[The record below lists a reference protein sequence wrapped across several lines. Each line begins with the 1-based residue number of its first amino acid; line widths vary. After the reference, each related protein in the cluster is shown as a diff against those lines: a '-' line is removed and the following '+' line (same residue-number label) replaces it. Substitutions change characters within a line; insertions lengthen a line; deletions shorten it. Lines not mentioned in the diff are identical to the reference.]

1 MAEASQTLPSQQ
13 QQSTTWDS
21 TKNLVRAAWE
31 STQGDRLRFLSFVV
45 LYVTACLIDLLV
57 PVAIGTT
64 LEVYVKDGFDFSLM
78 NAAMLGVLAYIGLQ
92 VVRHFL
98 HHYGR
103 YLQGTAGFNA
113 RFTKLQQVFTAIIGF
128 PLKWHVNTHSGE
140 NLSRLHRSVGAIEQ
154 MVNNYSSQMI
164 DGAVK
169 FIFASIAIFA
179 IDIRVATAV
188 LPMGLATVLIMI
200 MFNARLT
207 RNIRKNNRFY
217 DRQNRTCFDYLRN
230 IITVKTLRLEKPAV
244 QYLSDQRADGLKI
257 CRKIWKYQELK
268 WGTVGIGYSLVTGT
282 ALLIYFSDHRSVS
295 EPGDVAQ
302 IYILLNYLDRI
313 LGVIGA
319 FTGYYSGIIEA
330 ATAYDDASSFLKDS
344 EAQRQPARESNLPSE
359 WKNFTVRDLTFSYAG
374 QTKNLA
380 ISSLTIKRGEK
391 IALVGP
397 SGGGKSTLLKV
408 LGGMLAANAGSIVSD
423 PIPTGAR
430 SNTGDEQSSNDVALT
445 LDDIASVSLLIP
457 QEPEIFSESVQY
469 NLTLGQEF
477 TLDQLQKAM
486 EICRIDHLLNKLPDS
501 WDSYLEEAG
510 LNISVGERQRLAL
523 ARGILRIHGKELL
536 LLDEPTSSL
545 DPMTEKQIFH
555 GILGQFVDRV
565 VITACHRLAL
575 VPLFDKI
582 IYVRDGHI
590 EEVGSFPELRSSG
603 GAFAAAWEDYERNA
617 SGDNSAE

>member
-1 MAEASQTLPSQQ
+1 MAPSVADTEAATPLPS
-13 QQSTTWDS
+13 STWDS
-21 TKNLVRAAWE
+21 SKSLAKAAWQ
-31 STQGDRLRFLSFVV
+31 STEGDRVRFLSFVV
-45 LYVTACLIDLLV
+45 LYVSACLIDLLV
-57 PVAIGTT
+57 PVAIGLT
-64 LEVYVKDGFDFSLM
+64 LEAYVKDGFNFSFL
-78 NAAMLGVLAYIGLQ
+78 NAALMGVLAYIVLQ

-103 YLQGTAGFNA
+103 YLQGTSGFNA
-113 RFTKLQQVFTAIIGF
+113 RFSKLQEVFAAIVSF
-128 PLKWHVNTHSGE
+128 PLKWHVGTHSGE

-154 MVNNYSSQMI
+154 MVNNYSSQII
-164 DGAVK
+164 DGLVK
-169 FIFASIAIFA
+169 FTFASIAIFA
-179 IDIRVATAV
+179 IDLKVAAAV

-230 IITVKTLRLEKPAV
+230 IITVKTLHLEGPAV
-244 QYLSDQRADGLKI
+244 KYLTDQRDDGLRI

-282 ALLIYFSDHRSVS
+282 ALLIYFNDHRTVS
-295 EPGDVAQ
+295 AAGDVAQ
-302 IYILLNYLDRI
+302 VYILLNYLDRI

-330 ATAYDDASSFLKDS
+330 ATAYDDASSFLNDAKDMRVPPRPS
-344 EAQRQPARESNLPSE
+344 KLPAE
-359 WKNFTVRDLTFSYAG
+359 WQSLTLKDLSFSYAH

-380 ISSLTIKRGEK
+380 IDSLTIKRGEK

-408 LGGMLAANAGSIVSD
+408 MAGMLSVSSCAVTAQD
-423 PIPTGAR
+423 KTQQVQTGL
-430 SNTGDEQSSNDVALT
+430 S

-457 QEPEIFSESVQY
+457 QEPEIFSESLEY
-469 NLTLGQEF
+469 NLTLGQDFSRE
-477 TLDQLQKAM
+477 QLEGALRT
-486 EICRIDHLLNKLPDS
+486 CRIDHLLRKLPNG
-501 WDSYLEEAG
+501 WESYLEEAG

-523 ARGILRIHGKELL
+523 SRGVLRVPGKEIL

-555 GILGQFVDRV
+555 GILSQFVDRV
-565 VITACHRLAL
+565 VVTACHRLAL
-575 VPLFDKI
+575 VPLFDTI
-582 IYVRDGHI
+582 VYVRDGKI
-590 EEVGSFPELRSSG
+590 EEIGSFPELRAAG
-603 GAFAAAWEDYERNA
+603 KFFAAAWDDYERNV
-617 SGDNSAE
+617 SGDSASA